1 MAANN
6 REDREK
12 DEEKINMQKTPPA
25 KVTDFAPLGIL

>member
-6 REDREK
+6 REDREI
-12 DEEKINMQKTPPA
+12 DEEKFKIQKTPPA